1 MKVVTKERK
10 NPLNNS
16 KTMCVFEFS
25 DEDDVK
31 AFNFMIKNAIRKLN
45 SEDAKRLEEMRTKLK
60 ERTSDKYAR
69 AGVWKSTFLFDT
81 EANVFTLLLL
91 SSNSLFNTAHHN
103 NGEEFHL

>member
-1 MKVVTKERK
+1 MRVVTKERN

-16 KTMCVFEFS
+16 KTMCIFEFS

-31 AFNFMIKNAIRKLN
+31 TFNFMIKNAIRKLGQ
-45 SEDAKRLEEMRTKLK
+45 EDAKTLEELRTKLK

-69 AGVWKSTFLFDT
+69 EGVWRSTFLFDT

-91 SSNSLFNTAHHN
+91 SSNSLFSSKND
-103 NGEEFHL
+103 EKESFFL